1 MKKHLFL
8 AVAALL
14 TTLSTQ
20 AADDDIF
27 TANTVEGVEMTFK
40 VLSEEAKTCEVGTG
54 SLHSPSISTS
64 EEGEITIPEAAN
76 GYTVTSIGE
85 SAFQG
90 CTGLTSIT
98 IPEGVTRIYNL
109 AFYGCTGLTSVTIP
123 EGVTRIGELAFYFC
137 RGLTKITSKIA
148 EPFAIGGYYSNC
160 FSSTTTD
167 KATLYVPKGTV
178 EKYKATDGW
187 KEFKTIL
194 EIDDTG
200 DVNSDGKVDITDVT
214 LTISHILGQKPEGFS
229 TEAADVNDDGK
240 VDVTDVTTIIDI
252 VLSGK

>member
-40 VLSEEAKTCEVGTG
+40 VISEEAKTCEVGTG

-148 EPFAIGGYYSNC
+148 EPFAINSC
-160 FSSTTTD
+160 FSSNE
-167 KATLYVPKGTV
+167 ATLYVPKGTV
-178 EKYKATDGW
+178 ENYKATTGW
-187 KEFKTIL
+187 KNFKTIL
-194 EIDDTG
+194 EIGTEASVSG
-200 DVNSDGKVDITDVT
+200 DVNS
-214 LTISHILGQKPEGFS
+214 
-229 TEAADVNDDGK
+229 DGK

>member
-1 MKKHLFL
+1 MTSIGRYAFYNCNGL
-8 AVAALL
+8 A
-14 TTLSTQ
+14 S
-20 AADDDIF
+20 
-27 TANTVEGVEMTFK
+27 
-40 VLSEEAKTCEVGTG
+40 
-54 SLHSPSISTS
+54 
-64 EEGEITIPEAAN
+64 ITIPE
-76 GYTVTSIGE
+76 GVTSIGE
-85 SAFQG
+85 STFGG
-90 CTGLTSIT
+90 CKGLTSIT
-98 IPEGVTRIYNL
+98 IPEGVTSIDEF
-109 AFYGCTGLTSVTIP
+109 AFDRCSD
-123 EGVTRIGELAFYFC
+123 
-137 RGLTKITSKIA
+137 LTKVTSKIA

>member
-1 MKKHLFL
+1 MKKHLFFAL
-8 AVAALL
+8 AALL
-14 TTLSTQ
+14 TTLSAQ
-20 AADDDIF
+20 AADGDIF
-27 TANTVEGVEMTFK
+27 TATTVEGVEMTFK
-40 VLSEEAKTCEVGTG
+40 VISEEAKTCQVGDD
-54 SLHSPSISTS
+54 SYSISTS

-148 EPFAIGGYYSNC
+148 EPFDINSC
-160 FSSTTTD
+160 FSSNE
-167 KATLYVPKGTV
+167 ATLYVPKGTV
-178 EKYKATDGW
+178 ENYKATTGW
-187 KEFKTIL
+187 KNFKTIL
-194 EIDDTG
+194 EIGTEASVSG
-200 DVNSDGKVDITDVT
+200 DVNS
-214 LTISHILGQKPEGFS
+214 
-229 TEAADVNDDGK
+229 DGK